1 MRLPAFL
8 KDPKGKDSSMRV
20 KLFLLLLCG
29 LFVIV
34 WQVVHQ
40 AIDHVLIVEI
50 LGICFGFKVWQNK
63 DENKQLEIDKKDRTN
78 P

>member
-1 MRLPAFL
+1 MRLPEFL
-8 KDPKGKDSSMRV
+8 KDQNGKDSSMRV

-34 WQVVHQ
+34 WQVVKQ
-40 AIDHVLIVEI
+40 TIDHVLIVEI

-63 DENKQLEIDKKDRTN
+63 DENRKLEIEKN
-78 P
+78 PSLPK